1 MKCPLTGVALQEPGR
16 EIRLAGT
23 PGVDLE
29 INALVYPSSFPLYAA
44 ALAEKF
50 QAKFIAAEWSALNKL
65 VGAQDLRQSIRD
77 ELPLVLR
84 WLLVVE

>member
-1 MKCPLTGVALQEPGR
+1 MSAHRSSAAGAHR

-23 PGVDLE
+23 PGVDIE
-29 INALVYPSSFPLYAA
+29 INALAHPSSFSLYAA

-50 QAKFIAAEWSALNKL
+50 QTKLIAAEWSALNKL
-65 VGAQDLRQSIRD
+65 VGTGDLRQSIRG

-84 WLLVVE
+84 WLLAVE